1 MHKGDLISIEFT
13 GREMNTGKV
22 FDTTNKNT
30 AEKEGLTTSGREYGP
45 VVVVAGSGEV
55 LRGLD
60 EALLSMEAGESKK
73 IELSPE
79 QAFGNRNSQLI
90 KVLPLSDF
98 KKNNVPAVPGTVVN
112 ANDMMGKVQSV
123 SGGRVRVDFNPD
135 LAGKT
140 VEYEV
145 KIVKHFTEEKEQL
158 QALTDKMFRGKEQ
171 PRVERTGE
179 IVTVSGNV
187 ALMTRYTRNLALFS
201 KLVLETV
208 KSIKKVN
215 LTSLVEKKDVENTHI
230 HEDGMIHSNDATHD
244 ENMDEEGHD
253 HGDHEGHDHAGHGH
267 AKHGQ
272 TH

>member
-1 MHKGDLISIEFT
+1 MHPGDLISIEFT
-13 GREMNTGKV
+13 GRETVSGKI
-22 FDTTNKNT
+22 FDTTDKKV
-30 AEKEGLTTSGREYGP
+30 AEKEGLETEGREYGP

-60 EALLSMEAGESKK
+60 EALLQMNVGENKK
-73 IELSPE
+73 IELLPE

-98 KKNNVPAVPGTVVN
+98 KKNNVPAVPGTIVN

-140 VEYEV
+140 VEYEI

-158 QALTDKMFRGKEQ
+158 QALTDKMFRGKEK

-187 ALMTRYTRNLALFS
+187 SMMTRYTRNLAMFS
-201 KLVLETV
+201 KAVLETV
-208 KSIKKVN
+208 KTVKKVN
-215 LTSLVEKKDVENTHI
+215 LSSLVEKKDVENTHI
-230 HEDGMIHSNDATHD
+230 HDDGMIHSNDAPHGED
-244 ENMDEEGHD
+244 MNEEGA
-253 HGDHEGHDHAGHGH
+253 HEGHDHAGHDH
-267 AKHGQ
+267 TKHGH